1 MKSTDEQDADAIFD
15 AVEGGGIGIF
25 RTDVGYAIVGQEKQ
39 AIARMYQAKGRS
51 FSKPCGMFG
60 SLDLFDTLIDIGD
73 EARAFVRTVILD
85 FDLPLSIVAPFRPDH
100 PLIRRVDPWVL
111 ERSSKN
117 GTMDVLMNAGPIH
130 AAIARRA
137 LRSQKLVFGSSAN
150 RSLSGS
156 KFTFSAIEPEVI
168 EAATTALDRGPTKYS
183 NPDGLGSTIIDL
195 TVFQP
200 VRIGVVFDRIQR
212 IAREECGIDIPAQ
225 AIKAS

>member
-1 MKSTDEQDADAIFD
+1 MTADEQDANEVFD
-15 AVEGGGIGIF
+15 AVERGGIGIF
-25 RTDVGYAIVGQEKQ
+25 RTDVGYAIVGHEKE
-39 AIARMYQAKGRS
+39 AIATMYEAKGRS
-51 FSKPCGMFG
+51 FAKPCGMFG
-60 SLDLFDTLIDIGD
+60 SLDLFDTLIDIGP
-73 EARAFVRTVILD
+73 EAREFVRKVILD

-100 PLIRRVDPWVL
+100 PLIERVDPWVL

-137 LRSQKLVFGSSAN
+137 LHSQTLVFGSSAN

-156 KFTFSAIEPEVI
+156 KFSFDAIEPEVVA
-168 EAATTALDRGPTKYS
+168 AATVALDRGPTKYS

-200 VRIGVVFDRIQR
+200 VRIGIVFDRIQT
-212 IAREECGIDIPAQ
+212 IAREECGIEIPAQ
-225 AIKAS
+225 PINA